1 MISALVALVAIMAGV
16 LLLADSLGKFR
27 GLDALIR
34 ALKPYE
40 TVIGVV
46 ALVTGILALFSLLG
60 IALILAGL
68 LLATN
73 ALVTVPRV
81 GGELGT
87 AAKALAPFSVLIG
100 AAVLILGIIRL
111 L

>member
-1 MISALVALVAIMAGV
+1 MLRGIVAILAGL

-27 GLDALIR
+27 GLGNLIR
-34 ALKPYE
+34 GLRPYQ

-46 ALVTGILALFSLLG
+46 ALVAGVMSFFSLLG
-60 IALILAGL
+60 ITLILAGVIL
-68 LLATN
+68 GTN

-81 GGELGT
+81 GDEFGG
-87 AAKALAPFSVLIG
+87 AGRALAPFAALIG
-100 AAVLILGIIRL
+100 GVALLLGLMSL

>member
-1 MISALVALVAIMAGV
+1 MVAIAAILAGL
-16 LLLADSLGKFR
+16 LLLADSLGKFQ

-40 TVIGVV
+40 TIIGVA
-46 ALVTGILALFSLLG
+46 ALIVGVLHLFSLTG

-68 LLATN
+68 LLGTN

-81 GGELGT
+81 GDELGG
-87 AAKALAPFSVLIG
+87 AGKRLAPFGVLIG
-100 AAVLILGIIRL
+100 TVTLVLGLLRL
-111 L
+111 F